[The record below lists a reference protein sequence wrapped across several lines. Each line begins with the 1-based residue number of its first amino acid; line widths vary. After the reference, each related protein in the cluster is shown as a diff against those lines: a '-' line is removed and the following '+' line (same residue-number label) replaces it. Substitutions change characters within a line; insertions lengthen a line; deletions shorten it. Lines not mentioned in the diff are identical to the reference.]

1 MSILLFVDK
10 EKTVASEKASGNA
23 KITRVLEA
31 ARTVFLRYGFRRV
44 TMQDI
49 ADEAGMSRPALY
61 LVFPNK
67 EEVFFAAIR
76 DLSAEMLRTIREGMP
91 EHKSLE
97 SRLQFAFE
105 AWTIQSYAMMQSSP
119 DARDLIECVEQF
131 ARETIGAIEMQFQTL
146 LAEIFEPFA
155 ISPVKSSDGQADL
168 DVAQVVRL
176 LAASAHGCKDAATS
190 VEDLRA
196 MIYGMITLTI
206 AALRN

>member
-1 MSILLFVDK
+1 MAN
-10 EKTVASEKASGNA
+10 EKPSSNEK
-23 KITRVLEA
+23 IVRVLEA

-76 DLSAEMLRTIREGMP
+76 DLSAEMLRTIREGLP
-91 EHKSLE
+91 AHTSLE

-105 AWTIQSYAMMQSSP
+105 AWTVQSYAMMQSSP

-131 ARETIGAIEMQFQTL
+131 ARETIGEIEAQFQAL

-155 ISPVKSSDGQADL
+155 VLPVKSSDGHTDL
-168 DVAQVVRL
+168 DVEDIARL

-190 VEDLRA
+190 VDDLRA
-196 MIYGMITLTI
+196 LIYGMITLTI